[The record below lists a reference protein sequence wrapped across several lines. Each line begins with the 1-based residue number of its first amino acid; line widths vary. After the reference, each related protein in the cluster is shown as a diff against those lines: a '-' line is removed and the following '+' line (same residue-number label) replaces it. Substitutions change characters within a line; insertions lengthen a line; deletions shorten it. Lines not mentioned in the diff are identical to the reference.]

1 MSNLQDIEDSLNIVS
16 YLRSYNES
24 YRGTSFV
31 IVQTT
36 KQDWAII
43 LTTNVLPQRLESYK
57 EAFTYA
63 MGYIDGCIQEQEH
76 D

>member
-1 MSNLQDIEDSLNIVS
+1 MSDLEAIEDSLNIVS
-16 YLRSYNES
+16 YLRTYNER

-43 LTTNVLPQRLESYK
+43 LTTSVLPQRLDSYK

-63 MGYIDGCIQEQEH
+63 MGYIDGCIEEQE
-76 D
+76 